1 MVSTPKTVKHFE
13 VYLYTCLLVICTWL
27 INRGSAKYNALLL
40 WFVHIIKDI
49 LCVDITCIL
58 TYMSWRRYR
67 LFNPPSLTLKVRHS
81 VFFIFGVDKTGFQFS
96 TFPKNISLSGLWLGA
111 WASGGGGGGG
121 GWVHKLFNLFNFL

>member
-1 MVSTPKTVKHFE
+1 MVSTPKTVKYFE

-27 INRGSAKYNALLL
+27 INRGSAEYNTLLF

-49 LCVDITCIL
+49 LCVDITCTL

-81 VFFIFGVDKTGFQFS
+81 VLFILGVD
-96 TFPKNISLSGLWLGA
+96 
-111 WASGGGGGGG
+111 
-121 GWVHKLFNLFNFL
+121 